1 MIYKAFIA
9 QKVIALLLHE
19 FFWVSYC
26 KTLHQLNA
34 AIYDFTLLRFYAFTP
49 FSVVRFFRTTKVY
62 YFARI
67 ILFAFPLV
75 K

>member
-34 AIYDFTLLRFYAFTP
+34 AIYDFTLLRRFQLFGFSEQLKCTIFYVLKY
-49 FSVVRFFRTTKVY
+49 SRFRW
-62 YFARI
+62 
-67 ILFAFPLV
+67 
-75 K
+75 

>member
-34 AIYDFTLLRFYAFTP
+34 AIYDFTLLRFYAV
-49 FSVVRFFRTTKVY
+49 FSCSV
-62 YFARI
+62 
-67 ILFAFPLV
+67 FPNN
-75 K
+75 